1 VVKGGKKWYAHDMFF
16 RGRSLRTLDTKS
28 RLMLTPDFR
37 ELIFAGNPQGAFVL
51 TTRDRG
57 LVGYPMPLWQELES
71 AFAALK
77 NPSREV
83 RDFMRLFIGGAEEI
97 TPDAQ
102 GRILLSRG
110 HLGYAG
116 IEREAWLVGMVSKFE
131 IWSPD
136 RLDVV
141 LAADFSDISERLI
154 ESGADIVL

>member
-1 VVKGGKKWYAHDMFF
+1 M
-16 RGRSLRTLDTKS
+16 RTLDAKS

-37 ELIFAGNPQGAFVL
+37 EILFAGNPEGTFVL

-57 LVGYPMPLWQELES
+57 LVGYPMPMWTDLEN

-110 HLGYAG
+110 HLAYAG
-116 IEREAWLVGMVSKFE
+116 INREVWLVGMVSKFE

-136 RLDVV
+136 RLEP
-141 LAADFSDISERLI
+141 LITTDFSDISEKLV
-154 ESGADIVL
+154 ECGADIAL